1 MIKERKKKKKK
12 KQRKQFA
19 WRVREGKKMDSL
31 PIKFEKKNQK
41 EKKQKS
47 LKLSTIIYILLRLC
61 VYNIKWLM
69 IEVLHENI
77 NTLRF
82 VIVLVIVNV
91 TPFKVS
97 PSNAHKSCQLI
108 NNSNIFCSFSFSF
121 SIIQKGKTEYITRHT
136 AYNPI
141 LINSQ

>member
-1 MIKERKKKKKK
+1 MKQKSRCLRRRGQTDEFPIHQRSKNQKKKNGMNEERKK
-12 KQRKQFA
+12 
-19 WRVREGKKMDSL
+19 
-31 PIKFEKKNQK
+31 EKVLQ
-41 EKKQKS
+41 
-47 LKLSTIIYILLRLC
+47 LSTIMYIPLRLC

-77 NTLRF
+77 NTPRF

-108 NNSNIFCSFSFSF
+108 NNSNVFCSLFHSHTM
-121 SIIQKGKTEYITRHT
+121 QKGKL
-136 AYNPI
+136 NI
-141 LINSQ
+141 LSGIRLIIQF